1 MNQRNQPQHFVDEY
15 LQRNAQ
21 ALNEVI
27 DALFWYG
34 EPAMQEERSSALL
47 SGILEDAG
55 FQVERG
61 ISGFPTGFMATS
73 GNGMGPVVAI
83 HTEYDAAPNNS
94 QAPGIAEQQEI
105 VAGAP
110 GHCEGHNVNGAV
122 MIAAAMA
129 VHRAMQAGEIS
140 GTLKIFGTPAEE
152 LVLARPYYVRDG
164 YFDDVDVAFHPHIW
178 HRFFTEYGVLQRAAI

>member
-1 MNQRNQPQHFVDEY
+1 M
-15 LQRNAQ
+15 QRNAQ

-55 FQVERG
+55 FQLERG
-61 ISGFPTGFMATS
+61 ISGFPTGFLATS
-73 GNGMGPVVAI
+73 GNGEGPVVAI

-105 VAGAP
+105 VPGAP

-129 VHRAMQAGEIS
+129 VHRAMQAG
-140 GTLKIFGTPAEE
+140 AD
-152 LVLARPYYVRDG
+152 RW
-164 YFDDVDVAFHPHIW
+164 HPQNIRHTC
-178 HRFFTEYGVLQRAAI
+178 RRVGPGPPLFCA